1 MQRLSW
7 QKHPFRLLFYLELIL
22 LGIAL
27 LAAFSRLPI
36 PREYLH
42 FPPPPGLR
50 PHPFQRPAIIFIPG
64 VFASIGILGLMGVR
78 LPFGSRFIQ
87 GLYTS
92 AGLALSWLIIL
103 LTGRGERVFPAL
115 LLVVVIRACLMFPW
129 SGRIVVGIF
138 TYLSFI
144 LMQLMSVLQVRPL
157 GVSLGRPLPRVFRR
171 ISPDLA
177 QQFLIYWKLNAAV
190 LFALV
195 LIFVMLLVGALLAQ
209 KQSREKLA
217 LANKRLRQYALLIEN
232 QATLQERNRIAREIH
247 DSVGHSLTAQS
258 IQLENVAMQLDGN
271 IEIASQHLQKARQLG
286 KEALQNV
293 RNSVATLR
301 KNPLQ
306 GKSLTDALINL
317 IQEFERTTGTKV
329 QSKIYLKS
337 SLPDEI
343 STALYRVVQEA
354 LTNVS
359 KHSYAEKINLNLR
372 EGLTSIFLLIEDNGQ
387 GFDPNENTT
396 GFGLRGMRERV
407 EAFGGSFYL
416 DSQQHQGCKIQVEI
430 PLSVQHDPSFTG

>member
-36 PREYLH
+36 PREYL
-42 FPPPPGLR
+42 PPPDFFK
-50 PHPFQRPAIIFIPG
+50 PHRVSKPPIIFIPG
-64 VFASIGILGLMGVR
+64 ILASLGILGLMGMR
-78 LPFGSRFIQ
+78 LPLGSRLIQ

-92 AGLALSWLIIL
+92 VGLGLSWLIIL
-103 LTGRGERVFPAL
+103 LGGKGERVFPAL

-129 SGRIVVGIF
+129 NGRIVVGIF
-138 TYLSFI
+138 AYLSFL
-144 LMQLMSVLQVRPL
+144 LMQLMSVMRVRPF
-157 GVSLGRPLPRVFRR
+157 GVPLGRPLPPPLRK
-171 ISPDLA
+171 ISSDLV
-177 QQFLIYWKLNAAV
+177 QPFLIYWKLNTAL
-190 LFALV
+190 LFGLV

-217 LANKRLRQYALLIEN
+217 LANRRLRQYALLVEN

-258 IQLENVAMQLDGN
+258 IQLENVAMQLNGN
-271 IEIASQHLQKARQLG
+271 IELASQHLQKARKLG

-301 KNPLQ
+301 KHPLQ
-306 GKSLTDALINL
+306 GKSLTDALIDL

-329 QSKIYLKS
+329 KSEIYLKS

-359 KHSYAEKINLNLR
+359 KHGYAEQVRLDLR
-372 EGLTSIFLLIEDNGQ
+372 ERLTNISLLLEDNGQ

-396 GFGLRGMRERV
+396 GFGLQGMRERV
-407 EAFGGSFYL
+407 EAFGGIFHL
-416 DSQQHQGCKIQVEI
+416 DSQTGQGCKIQVEI

>member
-36 PREYLH
+36 PREYLNL
-42 FPPPPGLR
+42 PPPDFFR
-50 PHPFQRPAIIFIPG
+50 PHRMHKPPIIFIPG
-64 VFASIGILGLMGVR
+64 VFASIGILGLMGMR

-92 AGLALSWLIIL
+92 AGLGLSWLTIL

-129 SGRIVVGIF
+129 SGRIAVGIF

-144 LMQLMSVLQVRPL
+144 LMQFMSVMRIRPF
-157 GVSLGRPLPRVFRR
+157 GVSLGRPLPPVFRR

-177 QQFLIYWKLNAAV
+177 QQFLVYWKLNTAL
-190 LFALV
+190 LFGLV

-209 KQSREKLA
+209 KQSREKLS
-217 LANKRLRQYALLIEN
+217 LANRRLRQYALLVEN

-258 IQLENVAMQLDGN
+258 IQLENVSMQLNGN
-271 IEIASQHLQKARQLG
+271 IQQASQHLRKARQLG
-286 KEALQNV
+286 KEALENV

-301 KNPLQ
+301 TNPLQ
-306 GKSLTDALINL
+306 GKSLTEALIHL
-317 IQEFERTTGTKV
+317 IQEFERTTGTNVK
-329 QSKIYLKS
+329 SEIYLKS

-359 KHSYAEKINLNLR
+359 KHGYAEQVNLDLR
-372 EGLTSIFLLIEDNGQ
+372 EGLTNISLLLTDNGQ

-407 EAFGGSFYL
+407 KAFGGSFYL
-416 DSQQHQGCKIQVEI
+416 SSQPSQGCKIQVEI
-430 PLSVQHDPSFTG
+430 PLSAQHDSSFTD